1 MSLHKGPV
9 LRGKFRIPWPV
20 TCQSPGVVRS
30 RGGIPWR
37 HDP

>member
-20 TCQSPGVVRS
+20 TWQSSAVACS